1 MCREKLRGLKGSFV
15 AYKNRLLDAF
25 GGYFLLLLFITQC
38 LLKGIVFS
46 IATEGILPL
55 FKSMGVTAINLQIYG
70 ALALT
75 PWTIKPLFGIISDL
89 IAIDGY
95 HKRHWM
101 SLSVIVG
108 IVGASLMVTQPAVPI
123 ALTFFLFMIH
133 TEISVCDLLSEGKYA
148 EVMRERPETGSDI
161 VTLAQGFQN
170 LGVVIGISI
179 IGPLSDSGLFRI
191 YNIVALILCVV
202 PLTPILR
209 GWMPEEQRSG
219 PWVMLDTQ
227 ELSKNWKIIV
237 IVAFVGITAPV
248 MASITAFASKL
259 IGLISSVVVLIIGVV
274 GGYLW
279 FPHRLIGNVAL
290 YQVIT
295 MLAKISFGGPL
306 SYFFLADEVCLP
318 GGPAFSYNFYITI
331 TGIVGAVTSLL
342 TVFLYQALFSTWKYR
357 NVLIFTSILASLG
370 GIFDFIIVKRWNL
383 AMGIPDSWFFLIG
396 DDVLHNLVTMLYWIP
411 SSSIIGKVC
420 PKGME
425 SSTFAYLAGI
435 SNFARMVSTIAGAW
449 LAEIFGVVSSG
460 ENCYWEPLPWLILGG
475 HILLV
480 LVVSIPAAW
489 LIPNI
494 GQREDIMNGGIVIL
508 QEENGTEE
516 ISLDDDDFENPMDEF
531 TNPQGDED
539 DFDENDLGRVAMD
552 FH

>member
-1 MCREKLRGLKGSFV
+1 MFREKLHSLKHSFV
-15 AYKNRLLDAF
+15 TYKDRLLNAF
-25 GGYFLLLLFITQC
+25 GSYFLLLLFITQC
-38 LLKGIVFS
+38 LLKGVVFS

-55 FKSMGVTAINLQIYG
+55 FKSMGVNAINLQVFG

-75 PWTIKPLFGIISDL
+75 PWTIKPLFGIVSDL
-89 IAIDGY
+89 VAIDGY

-108 IVGASLMVTQPAVPI
+108 VVGASLMVTQPLVPI

-148 EVMRERPETGSDI
+148 ELMRENPQTGSDI

-170 LGVVIGISI
+170 LGLIIGISI
-179 IGPLSDSGLFRI
+179 IGPLSDLGMFRI
-191 YNIVALILCVV
+191 YNIVALVLCVV

-209 GWMPEEQRSG
+209 GWMPEQQRSG
-219 PWVMLDTQ
+219 PWIMLDTQ
-227 ELSKNWKIIV
+227 ELSNNWKIIV

-259 IGLISSVVVLIIGVV
+259 IGLISSIVVLIIGVI

-279 FPHRLIGNVAL
+279 FPHKLIGNVAL

-306 SYFFLADEVCLP
+306 SYFFLADEACLP

-342 TVFLYQALFSTWKYR
+342 TVFLYQAFFSTWKYR

-383 AMGIPDSWFFLIG
+383 TMGIPDAWFFLIG

-494 GQREDIMNGGIVIL
+494 GQREDIMGDGLIII
-508 QEENGTEE
+508 QEENRTEE

-531 TNPQGDED
+531 TNQEIDD